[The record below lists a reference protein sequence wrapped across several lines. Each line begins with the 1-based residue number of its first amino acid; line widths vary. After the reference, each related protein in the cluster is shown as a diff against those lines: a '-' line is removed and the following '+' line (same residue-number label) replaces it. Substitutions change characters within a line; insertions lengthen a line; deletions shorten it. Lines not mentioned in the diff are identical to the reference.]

1 MTTDD
6 ERGAACVPWEQVWA
20 LDAPPAPEQR
30 AQFESLLRTAEQFA
44 AERGDAESLLFLGR
58 MLAIHPERLED
69 VAIQD
74 RCVRTLSSVHGNA
87 EHSAMAALELGYC
100 LYDVRDFGAALT
112 HFRRC
117 DVSQLNV
124 VLARRCLE
132 LRACCVACLHDIEAA
147 WPELDAVA
155 QHLEVHPASWEEPL
169 SLQAVYD
176 RKRCSASALSEGTKL
191 RLRALVPEGPEI
203 WHDRSSWFGGL

>member
-6 ERGAACVPWEQVWA
+6 ERGDARVPWEQVWA

-30 AQFESLLRTAEQFA
+30 ARFEALLQTAEQLA
-44 AERGDAESLLFLGR
+44 AERGDEERLYFLGR
-58 MLAIHPERLED
+58 MLAVHPRRLED

-87 EHSAMAALELGYC
+87 EYSAMAALELGYC

-132 LRACCVACLHDIEAA
+132 LRACCVAWLQDIEAA

-155 QHLEVHPASWEEPL
+155 QHLALHPASWEEPL

-176 RKRCSASALSEGTKL
+176 RNRCSVPALSEGTKA
-191 RLRALVPEGPEI
+191 RLRALFPEGPEI
-203 WHDRSSWFGGL
+203 RHDRSSWFGGL